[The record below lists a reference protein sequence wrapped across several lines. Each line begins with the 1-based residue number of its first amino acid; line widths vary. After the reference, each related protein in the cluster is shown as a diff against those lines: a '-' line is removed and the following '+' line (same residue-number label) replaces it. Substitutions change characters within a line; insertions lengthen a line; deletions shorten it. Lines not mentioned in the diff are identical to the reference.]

1 MVLTGESDIS
11 NNNEDR
17 MSVNDGQ
24 LDYQLNDAINTS
36 FNQ

>member
-24 LDYQLNDAINTS
+24 LDYQLNDDINTS
-36 FNQ
+36 FN

>member
-11 NNNEDR
+11 KNNEDR

-24 LDYQLNDAINTS
+24 LDYQLNDDINTS
-36 FNQ
+36 FN